1 MKKKEWFTLIIVVII
16 VAVIASFATIKL
28 TGNVI
33 EGSYTVRANSCDA
46 DTICEVAKTISTRT
60 GSTSALTLTS
70 DVKKVIV
77 EGSLSAG
84 KVFINEKTVST
95 NIGSTSALTL
105 TSDVKKVIVEG
116 SLSAGKVFINEK
128 SVSTNIGS
136 TSALTLTS
144 DVKKVIVEGSLLATN
159 LAGNGSAYVCVDKTG
174 NLYRSSISCKS

>member
-77 EGSLSAG
+77 EGSL
-84 KVFINEKTVST
+84 
-95 NIGSTSALTL
+95 
-105 TSDVKKVIVEG
+105 
-116 SLSAGKVFINEK
+116 
-128 SVSTNIGS
+128 
-136 TSALTLTS
+136 
-144 DVKKVIVEGSLLATN
+144 LATN